1 LALSA
6 AGLTGCVY
14 VPNAAGGMLCE
25 LHPAYRAEPPAPGRA
40 PADFSRVPPGWPTTG
55 PVLVYLDVWGR
66 PVAIVEDPALQQPAL
81 GGPDTGA
88 RTRTIVLCAYAPMP
102 LYPCAWCN

>member
-6 AGLTGCVY
+6 AGLAGCVY
-14 VPNAAGGMLCE
+14 VPNAPGGMLCE
-25 LHPAYRAEPPAPGRA
+25 LQPANMAAPPRSDRTPANLGPAP
-40 PADFSRVPPGWPTTG
+40 PGSPTTG

-66 PVAIVEDPALQQPAL
+66 LVEIVEDPGLQQPAL

-88 RTRTIVLCAYAPMP
+88 RTRTIVPFAYAPMP